1 MSRAALILATP
12 AVRERAI
19 RWIANAPERT
29 RVEFN
34 GPQRTSDQNAKMWA
48 MLTDVAQQKEHAGR
62 KYSANMWKVIFLHA
76 LGQEMQFVPA
86 LGGKTFLPIGI
97 SSSKLS
103 KSEMSD
109 LIELMMAWGAE
120 NSIVWSDPLLAAE
133 ARAA

>member
-19 RWIANAPERT
+19 RWIASAPERT
-29 RVEFN
+29 RVEFY

-48 MLTDVAQQKEHAGR
+48 MLTDVAQQREHAGR
-62 KYSANMWKVIFLHA
+62 KYSADMWKVIFLHA

-86 LGGKTFLPIGI
+86 LDGKTFLPIGI

-103 KSEMSD
+103 KAEMSD
-109 LIELMMAWGAE
+109 MIELMMAWGAE
-120 NSIVWSDPLLAAE
+120 KGIVWSDPLLAAE